1 MGRTGEQIEL
11 FITDISTQGEGI
23 GKTGGLAVFAAG
35 ALPGDRVLAEITE
48 DKGRFAK
55 ARVVEM
61 LDPSKDRVPSD
72 CPNAAGQRNGSLSH
86 CGGCALREL
95 SYEAGLRWK
104 ENFVRG
110 ALQRIGGFEEP
121 PVKPIRG
128 MEHPYDY
135 RNKVE
140 FAVEK
145 GGRIG
150 FYAAGSHELC
160 DYHGCRIAFPEAIAM
175 ADAFA
180 AHPVKGVKQLIARRG
195 SSGQTM
201 AVLCCDKQKLTRVE
215 ELIYALDDACEDL
228 QSVCWVDGAKST
240 VLAGVPVIE
249 DTVITDMST
258 IKTEVGAQSFY
269 QVNPAQT
276 SVLYSLAQR
285 YAALTGTESVL
296 DLYCGAGSIGL
307 SMAGNC
313 RRVIGVESVKP
324 AVLAANRNAVING
337 IVNAEFIC
345 GKAEEVVETKLQGVK
360 ADMVILDPPRAGCK
374 PELLGT
380 VAKIAPKR
388 IVYVSCNPATL
399 ARDLKILREAGYE
412 LQECTPVDMFPF
424 TLGIE
429 TVCLLSKLSGAKHHI
444 GVQVDMDELDL
455 TDAES
460 KAAYEEIRE

>member
-1 MGRTGEQIEL
+1 MGRTGEQIKL
-11 FITDISTQGEGI
+11 HITDISTQGEGI
-23 GKTGGLAVFAAG
+23 GKSGGLAVFASG
-35 ALPGDRVLAEITE
+35 ALPGDTVLAEITE

-55 ARVVEM
+55 AKVLEI
-61 LDPSKDRVPSD
+61 LQPSPDRVPAD
-72 CPNAAGQRNGSLSH
+72 CPGAGK

-110 ALQRIGGFEEP
+110 ALQRIGGYEEP
-121 PVKPIRG
+121 PVQPIRG

-160 DYHGCRIAFPEAIAM
+160 DYHHCLIAFPEAVAM

-180 AHPVKGVKQLIARRG
+180 DNPVKGVKQMVFRRG

-201 AVLCCDKQKLTRVE
+201 AVIHSDKQKLTHVE
-215 ELIYALDDACEDL
+215 DLIYALDEEAEDL
-228 QSVCWVDGAKST
+228 TSVCWVDGPKMQ
-240 VLAGVPVIE
+240 VLAGAPVIE
-249 DTVITDMST
+249 DTIVTDLAT
-258 IKTEVGAQSFY
+258 LRVEVGPQSFY
-269 QVNPAQT
+269 QVNPTQT
-276 SVLYSLAQR
+276 SVLYSLAQQ
-285 YAALTGTESVL
+285 YAALTGSESVL

-307 SMAGNC
+307 SMAGHC
-313 RRVIGVESVKP
+313 RRVIGVESVRP
-324 AVLAANRNAVING
+324 AVLAANRNAVINS

-360 ADMVILDPPRAGCK
+360 ADVVILDPPRAGCK
-374 PELLGT
+374 PQLLET
-380 VAKIAPKR
+380 VAKIAPER
-388 IVYVSCNPATL
+388 VVYVSCNPATL
-399 ARDLKILREAGYE
+399 ARDLKILREKGYD
-412 LQECTPVDMFPF
+412 LKECTPVDMFPF

-429 TVCLLSKLSGAKHHI
+429 TVSKL
-444 GVQVDMDELDL
+444 V
-455 TDAES
+455 
-460 KAAYEEIRE
+460 RR

>member
-11 FITDISTQGEGI
+11 YITDISTQGEGI
-23 GKTGGLAVFAAG
+23 GKTGGLAVFASG
-35 ALPGDRVLAEITE
+35 ALPGDTVLAEITE

-55 ARVVEM
+55 AKVLEI
-61 LDPSKDRVPSD
+61 LQPSPDRVESD
-72 CPNAAGQRNGSLSH
+72 CPARHGDGSSV

-110 ALQRIGGFEEP
+110 ALQRIGGFAEP

-160 DYHGCRIAFPEAIAM
+160 DYHSCLIAFPEAIAM

-180 AHPVKGVKQLIARRG
+180 ENPVKGVKQMAFRRG

-201 AVLCCDKQKLTRVE
+201 AVIHSDKQKLTHLE
-215 ELIYALDDACEDL
+215 DLIYALDEEAEDL
-228 QSVCWVDGAKST
+228 TSVCWVDGPKMQ
-240 VLAGVPVIE
+240 VLAGAPVIE
-249 DTVITDMST
+249 DTIITDMST
-258 IKTEVGAQSFY
+258 IKVEVGPQSFY
-269 QVNPAQT
+269 QVNPSQT
-276 SVLYSLAQR
+276 TVLYRLAQQ

-307 SMAGNC
+307 SMAGHC

-324 AVLAANRNAVING
+324 AVIAANRNAVING

-360 ADMVILDPPRAGCK
+360 ADVVILDPPRAGCK
-374 PELLGT
+374 PQLLET
-380 VAKIAPKR
+380 VADIAPQR

-399 ARDLKILREAGYE
+399 ARDLKILREKGYE
-412 LQECTPVDMFPF
+412 LKECTPVDMFPF

-429 TVCLLSKLSGAKHHI
+429 SVSQL
-444 GVQVDMDELDL
+444 VRQ
-455 TDAES
+455 
-460 KAAYEEIRE
+460 